1 MKHLIY
7 ILVLGGS
14 LMLQSCFVAKN
25 YERPQ
30 LETEELY
37 RTEVVA
43 TDTTSMGDM
52 SWEELFKD
60 PILQNYI
67 QKGLQNNF
75 DIRVAIQNIVAAESN
90 LKQRKT
96 GYFPTLGVNGS
107 WTHQEI
113 SGNSQFG
120 AMFDRLDQY
129 QLAANLSWEA
139 DIWGKIRSINVP
151 PMLSNYQPTLVIR
164 R

>member
-1 MKHLIY
+1 MKHLKY

-96 GYFPTLGVNGS
+96 
-107 WTHQEI
+107 E
-113 SGNSQFG
+113 
-120 AMFDRLDQY
+120 
-129 QLAANLSWEA
+129 
-139 DIWGKIRSINVP
+139 
-151 PMLSNYQPTLVIR
+151 
-164 R
+164 